1 MNRFKLFSVNW
12 WLLHAVM
19 IVLFLLLGRLVRF

>member
-1 MNRFKLFSVNW
+1 MNRFKLFSINW

-19 IVLFLLLGRLVRF
+19 TLLFLLLGHLVHF